1 MFAVSMPK
9 LATASAFVET
19 ATKCRATAASSP
31 RPAMHHARAV
41 WALVSVSSVLN
52 VLDEM
57 MNSVSAGS
65 RSRVASAKSL
75 LSTFETNRIVSP
87 RSE

>member
-1 MFAVSMPK
+1 
-9 LATASAFVET
+9 
-19 ATKCRATAASSP
+19 
-31 RPAMHHARAV
+31 MHHARAV
-41 WALVSVSSVLN
+41 WALVSVSSVVN
-52 VLDEM
+52 VFDET